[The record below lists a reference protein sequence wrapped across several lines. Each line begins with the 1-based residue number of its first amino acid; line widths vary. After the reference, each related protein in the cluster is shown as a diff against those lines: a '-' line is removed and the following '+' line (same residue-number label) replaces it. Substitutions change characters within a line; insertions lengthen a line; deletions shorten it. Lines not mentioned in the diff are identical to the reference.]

1 MELLATIGLILM
13 AIGIIVLISMI
24 ISTTMAVYQML
35 GDIEDLKIDVENLK
49 KKKGKK
55 HEKSN

>member
-1 MELLATIGLILM
+1 MELLATIGLILI
-13 AIGIIVLISMI
+13 AIGIIVLIAMI

>member
-13 AIGIIVLISMI
+13 AIGIIVLIAMV
-24 ISTTMAVYQML
+24 ISTTLAVYQML